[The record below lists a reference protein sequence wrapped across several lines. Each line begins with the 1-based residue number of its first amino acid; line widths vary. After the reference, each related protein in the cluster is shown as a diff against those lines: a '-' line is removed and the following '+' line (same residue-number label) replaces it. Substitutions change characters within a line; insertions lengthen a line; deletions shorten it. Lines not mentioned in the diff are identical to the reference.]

1 MPKINSGG
9 VPSYGGAGE
18 EVGVV
23 TNAVGEQFDL
33 ADPTGTD
40 EGQPVDEPADDPV
53 PKKSTAKAAKK

>member
-9 VPSYGGAGE
+9 VPSYEGAGE

-40 EGQPVDEPADDPV
+40 EGRPVDEPAEDPA